1 MKKYLLFFALIV
13 TSYHAAAQANKEDVR
28 VLLEVSGIINPY
40 QNIVNQ
46 IEEQISE
53 DKRAAFKKDM
63 QGLLTRVRNKQI
75 DDYSKV
81 LTQDEV
87 VRLTEFFK
95 SSLGASFVK
104 KKAQID
110 LNNMEQDEAINLEL
124 QGIIMK
130 YMM

>member
-1 MKKYLLFFALIV
+1 MKKYLLFFALMV

-75 DDYSKV
+75 DDYSRV

-95 SSLGASFVK
+95 SSLGTSFVK

-110 LNNMEQDEAINLEL
+110 LNNMEQDEAIDLEL